1 TLLLEK
7 PGEVLTRE
15 ELTKRLWP
23 DETYGDF
30 ERGLNKA
37 VTRLRD
43 ALRDSAENPRYI
55 ETLPRRGYRFIAPI
69 AISIPVACIT
79 PVAEVETKPEKVPT
93 PENRNRSRHVAL
105 LAAGL
110 IAVLLVVGSVVWWKW
125 NVGTVRAA
133 RVARFRQLTHDG
145 QAKRGPLAVD

>member
-1 TLLLEK
+1 MTPIRFGCFELDAQSGELRRNGKKIKLQEQPFQVLTILLER

-23 DETYGDF
+23 DETYVDF

-43 ALRDSAENPRYI
+43 ALGDSAENPRYI

-69 AISIPVACIT
+69 ASSAVAVASGPPVARIT
-79 PVAEVETKPEKVPT
+79 PVAGVETRPEKVPI
-93 PENRNRSRHVAL
+93 PESRNRNRH
-105 LAAGL
+105 
-110 IAVLLVVGSVVWWKW
+110 IA
-125 NVGTVRAA
+125 
-133 RVARFRQLTHDG
+133 
-145 QAKRGPLAVD
+145 